1 MPVRGH
7 PAGRLSTAAT
17 QFLGGEA
24 GAGVLL
30 IAVAALALA
39 LANSPLAGAWH
50 HLFHGT
56 IGWTPLAKLDTLHL
70 WINDALMA
78 VFFFTI
84 GLGIKR
90 EFLQG
95 QLSSPPRRRLPILAA
110 AAGMIV
116 PALIYLGVSGGGE
129 LARGWAIPAATDI
142 AFALGVLALLGSRAP
157 PSLRLFLLT
166 VAIVDDLGAVAIIAL
181 FYTSSIA
188 LTWLAAA
195 AAVFA
200 AMLLLGLLRVRTAL
214 PFVLLAIALWYCVL
228 HSGIHATVAGVLA
241 ALAIPIRLDKRGD
254 SLLLRFEHALTPWST
269 YLIVPLFGLANAGVS
284 LGGTGSAGLF
294 SALPLGVALGLF
306 AGKQAGI
313 LGAIALSR
321 ATAFAA
327 PPQGAS
333 WMQLWGVSILCGI
346 GFTMSLF
353 IAALAF
359 PAHPDLAE
367 QAKLGILTGSL
378 LSALLGYG
386 VLRLA
391 GRR

>member
-7 PAGRLSTAAT
+7 PVSRLSTAAAH
-17 QFLGGEA
+17 LMGGEA
-24 GAGVLL
+24 GAGLLL
-30 IAVAALALA
+30 IAVAGIALLA
-39 LANSPLAGAWH
+39 ANSPLAGAYH
-50 HLFHGT
+50 HLFHAPL
-56 IGWTPLAKLDTLHL
+56 GWSPLAKLDTLHR

-78 VFFFTI
+78 VFFFTV
-84 GLGIKR
+84 GLEIKR

-95 QLSSPPRRRLPILAA
+95 QLSTPPRRRLPILAA

-116 PALIYLGVSGGGE
+116 PAMIYLLVSGGGE

-181 FYTSSIA
+181 FYTSGIA

-195 AAVFA
+195 AGIFA
-200 AMLLLGLLRVRTAL
+200 AMLLLSLLRVRIAVIYL
-214 PFVLLAIALWYCVL
+214 LLAAALWYCVL
-228 HSGIHATVAGVLA
+228 HSGVHATVAGVLA
-241 ALAIPIRLDKRGD
+241 ALAIPLRPGRRGD
-254 SLLLRFEHALTPWST
+254 SLLLRLEHALTPWSA

-284 LGGTGSAGLF
+284 LGGTGSASLL
-294 SALPLGVALGLF
+294 SPLPLAVALGLF
-306 AGKQAGI
+306 LGKQAGI

-359 PAHPDLAE
+359 PAHPDFAE
-367 QAKLGILTGSL
+367 AAKLGIMAGSL
-378 LSALLGYG
+378 LSAVLGYA